1 MHGIFPTY
9 NKYYIRKEIF
19 PYLSK
24 KEMKEVYYPTKKPK
38 TVAPRKVK
46 SSETEE

>member
-9 NKYYIRKEIF
+9 NKYYIRKEIL

-24 KEMKEVYYPTKKPK
+24 KEMKEVYYPTKKSK
-38 TVAPRKVK
+38 TLAPRKIK